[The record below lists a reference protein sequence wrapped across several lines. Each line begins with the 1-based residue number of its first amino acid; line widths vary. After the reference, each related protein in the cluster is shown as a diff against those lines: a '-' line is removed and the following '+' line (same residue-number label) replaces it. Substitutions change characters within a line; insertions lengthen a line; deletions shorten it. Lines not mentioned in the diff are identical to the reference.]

1 MDLKQK
7 KKIISFL
14 ITKAD
19 KDPSALIA
27 IENELKK
34 ADGELKSNIEFDS
47 ISEQIAFLKII
58 ARIFPKEVV
67 SIYLELLPRLNSID
81 LSYEEIPNIPLDRLK
96 SLYTK

>member
-7 KKIISFL
+7 KKIINFL

-19 KDPSALIA
+19 KDPRALNA

-34 ADGELKSNIEFDS
+34 AYGELKSSIEFDA

-58 ARIFPKEVV
+58 ARLFPKEVV
-67 SIYLELLPRLNSID
+67 SIYIELLPRLNSIE
-81 LSYEEIPNIPLDRLK
+81 LSYKEII
-96 SLYTK
+96 SLYNVT